1 MLSRKLH
8 KYCIPADGRVASPP
22 HDEGVVR
29 KGEETVARD
38 ILVTIQSGGLTPR
51 EILAKAGGA
60 NSPRKR

>member
-29 KGEETVARD
+29 NGNAIIARD
-38 ILVTIQSGGLTPR
+38 ILVVVQSGGLTPR